1 MMLQPT
7 QQPGPINL
15 AKSITAL
22 NSQWNS
28 ITEAIQHNFDHLREI
43 SDYYGEFRS
52 LTAQMTDSLDRLEK
66 KIHQDELGSG
76 DMEELSMQMDV
87 RK

>member
-22 NSQWNS
+22 NSQWNT
-28 ITEAIQHNFDHLREI
+28 ITEAIKRNFDSLRGI
-43 SDYYGEFRS
+43 SEYYGEFRS
-52 LTAQMTDSLDRLEK
+52 KQPSHRVLVKARNSLTKWSNGIQ
-66 KIHQDELGSG
+66 
-76 DMEELSMQMDV
+76 V
-87 RK
+87 